1 MMKIKRVFSRENG
14 KSKTWLTWQ
23 YDGMSVELEL
33 DYDASGIFSESMQ
46 LIFIEAYEKKK
57 IFSYNLNGTLSDSYN
72 ICAKKGYEFR
82 GLNKSNKSATGISL
96 LYHPSSSGTGNEWN
110 DTEQYELVL
119 EENTI
124 GPFLDIYR

>member
-1 MMKIKRVFSRENG
+1 MKIKRVFSRENG
-14 KSKTWLTWQ
+14 KPKTWLSWQ

-33 DYDASGIFSESMQ
+33 DYDASGVFSESIQ

-57 IFSYNLNGTLSDSYN
+57 IFSYNLNGTQRDSYN
-72 ICAKKGYEFR
+72 ICAKAGYEFR
-82 GLNKSNKSATGISL
+82 GLNKNIKSATGISL
-96 LYHPSSSGTGNEWN
+96 LYHPSSSDTGNEWN

-124 GPFLDIYR
+124 GPLLDIYR

>member
-1 MMKIKRVFSRENG
+1 MKIKRVFSRENG

-23 YDGMSVELEL
+23 YDGISVELEL
-33 DYDASGIFSESMQ
+33 DYDASCVFSESMQ

-82 GLNKSNKSATGISL
+82 GLNKNNKSASGVSL
-96 LYHPSSSGTGNEWN
+96 LYHPSSSDTGNEWN
-110 DTEQYELVL
+110 DIEQYELLL

>member
-1 MMKIKRVFSRENG
+1 MKIKRVFSREND

-33 DYDASGIFSESMQ
+33 DYDAIGVFSESMQ

-82 GLNKSNKSATGISL
+82 GLNKNNKSATGISL
-96 LYHPSSSGTGNEWN
+96 LYHPNSRDTGNEWN